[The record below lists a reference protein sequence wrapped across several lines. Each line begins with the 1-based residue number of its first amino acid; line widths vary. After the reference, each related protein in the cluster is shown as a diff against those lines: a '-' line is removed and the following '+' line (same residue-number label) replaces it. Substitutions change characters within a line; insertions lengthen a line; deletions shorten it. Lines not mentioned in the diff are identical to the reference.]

1 MDRLIQHHLIPVVQG
16 IEQHGDINGKLIWSN
31 TGFTIYWFLGEIAPL
46 IGEILC
52 NELEQ
57 AFFFSRSLLD
67 GSDNPFFRTML
78 LRDGEMQ
85 RHTCCQRYRLPDVQR
100 CGNCTLN
107 PV

>member
-57 AFFFSRSLLD
+57 AFSSRVRYWTVVITHSFVPCSCVTAKC
-67 GSDNPFFRTML
+67 SDTRVVNATGFLMYNVAAIAR
-78 LRDGEMQ
+78 
-85 RHTCCQRYRLPDVQR
+85 
-100 CGNCTLN
+100 
-107 PV
+107 